1 MRRGRDPRPY
11 IIFFQLRWTT
21 LLEWMGG
28 YCPSVDFLACIK
40 QKKHIGVKKEYK
52 LSYSNI
58 IDFYRIKNLGGLCK
72 QTKAE

>member
-1 MRRGRDPRPY
+1 LPWR
-11 IIFFQLRWTT
+11 IISGVYKT
-21 LLEWMGG
+21 
-28 YCPSVDFLACIK
+28 
-40 QKKHIGVKKEYK
+40 KKHIGVKKEYK